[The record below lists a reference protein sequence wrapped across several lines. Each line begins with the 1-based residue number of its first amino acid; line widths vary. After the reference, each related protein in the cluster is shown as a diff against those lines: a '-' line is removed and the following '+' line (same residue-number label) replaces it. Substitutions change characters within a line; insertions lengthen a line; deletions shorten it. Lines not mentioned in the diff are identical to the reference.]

1 MSGEA
6 TEFTPGDS
14 SPVGADAHVR
24 RIGSSDLSAYPVAL
38 GGAVFGWTLPSG
50 RSTDI
55 LDRFVELGG
64 SLVETADS
72 YSSGMSEQIIGKWMR
87 ERGNRDD
94 VILATKVGR
103 HAENPG
109 LSRQSILGAV
119 EASLERL
126 QTDHIDLLYFHADDL
141 SVSLEESLS
150 TVETLIQ
157 AGKVRYI
164 GASNFTAD
172 RLLEARIASGT
183 GLPRFEAV
191 ALEYSLLRRDIVE
204 GNISLMAQAQG
215 MSVMPY
221 FVLANGFLGRHR
233 NIKSFNPSDT
243 RARRAAQHGG
253 RHGTHV
259 LRILD
264 NIAMTHGVDIST
276 VALAWVLGRP
286 GVGIPSV
293 GVESLRELEA
303 LMHAPEVQLSRHQ
316 IAELDKA
323 SADHSR
329 NWLPT
334 RTKASS

>member
-1 MSGEA
+1 MTGE
-6 TEFTPGDS
+6 TGEFTS
-14 SPVGADAHVR
+14 GASRSVEAETPAR
-24 RIGSSDLSAYPVAL
+24 RIGQTEIEVYPVAL

-50 RSTDI
+50 RSTD
-55 LDRFVELGG
+55 LLNRFVELGG
-64 SLVETADS
+64 NLVDTSDS

-87 ERGNRDD
+87 ERGNRDK
-94 VILATKVGR
+94 VVVATKVGR
-103 HAENPG
+103 HPEFPG
-109 LSRQSILGAV
+109 LSAQNIISSV

-126 QTDHIDLLYFHADDL
+126 QSDHIDLLYFHAEDPD
-141 SVSLEESLS
+141 VSLEESLS
-150 TVETLIQ
+150 AVETLMQ
-157 AGKVRYI
+157 AGKVRAL
-164 GASNFTAD
+164 GASNFSAD
-172 RLLEARIASGT
+172 RLLEARIAAGS
-183 GLPRFEAV
+183 GLPRFEAI

-204 GNISLMAQAQG
+204 GNIAMMAIAQR

-264 NIAMTHGVDIST
+264 NIAMTQGVDIST

-286 GVGIPSV
+286 AVGIPTA

-303 LMHAPEVQLSRHQ
+303 LMHAPHVQLTRQ
-316 IAELDKA
+316 QLADLDRA
-323 SADHSR
+323 SAEQGR
-329 NWLPT
+329 NWLPG
-334 RTKASS
+334 RQRS

>member
-1 MSGEA
+1 
-6 TEFTPGDS
+6 
-14 SPVGADAHVR
+14 
-24 RIGSSDLSAYPVAL
+24 
-38 GGAVFGWTLPSG
+38 LPSG

-141 SVSLEESLS
+141 TVSLEESLS

-172 RLLEARIASGT
+172 RLLEARIAAGT

-303 LMHAPEVQLSRHQ
+303 LMHAPEVQLSRHH